1 MKGELRPAPQQHPSE
16 LAKPIPAGYD
26 KYYFADTDFVR
37 KLNLPECPVEP
48 GYWSSTDIGGWELY
62 AQGPALLKLM
72 NRFPMNVFSKP
83 YHHPWSSN
91 TCLRYGYTYSKEISK
106 DEILEKAGFQN
117 YLDLQLPDY
126 TSLY

>member
-1 MKGELRPAPQQHPSE
+1 
-16 LAKPIPAGYD
+16 
-26 KYYFADTDFVR
+26 
-37 KLNLPECPVEP
+37 
-48 GYWSSTDIGGWELY
+48 
-62 AQGPALLKLM
+62 M

-83 YHHPWSSN
+83 YHHPWGSN

-126 TSLY
+126 TSLYQNNMPVLIYFLQQFQPISERNIHIGFFVVEYHVMNLGRQALSKFIQPKLQSVNVSALIVRDEQCSRIE